1 MQNWRNFLKNKFGLD
16 EHSIFKTCAC
26 PGSNAVVFNKNWSPD
41 VITNARNRNTKSQK
55 VTVKNLNG
63 LYSSKHGELLIP
75 LKKHCTA
82 EIAGKELVQKE
93 NKSKAK
99 QNLYIKE
106 KKKWI

>member
-1 MQNWRNFLKNKFGLD
+1 M
-16 EHSIFKTCAC
+16 
-26 PGSNAVVFNKNWSPD
+26 
-41 VITNARNRNTKSQK
+41 
-55 VTVKNLNG
+55 TVKNLNG

-106 KKKWI
+106 KKK